1 MLQYIWKNIHIHIF
15 YSTSFTKLKIVNHTS
30 IKVVLSNLN
39 NFNILAIKIFG
50 FFLIYVNGNI
60 CQVVSHGYK
69 LCQIHRSLL
78 AADGLRSCQKH
89 DLSSPSS
96 FTSKPTPTI
105 PPHNHWGHSLKL
117 RSGVRAITWP
127 RKVNSKNDLLLLG
140 MVKQKF

>member
-78 AADGLRSCQKH
+78 AADGLRSCQSMICPRPPLH
-89 DLSSPSS
+89 LNPHQLSPH
-96 FTSKPTPTI
+96 TI
-105 PPHNHWGHSLKL
+105 IEVIP
-117 RSGVRAITWP
+117 
-127 RKVNSKNDLLLLG
+127 
-140 MVKQKF
+140 